1 MLVQRQTP
9 SVQVFNRFGSRMLSF
24 QYIFLSTNNICP
36 IVVSHFPVSVLAS
49 MHACA
54 VCYSAWVVFNADGSL
69 DIYIKKIKESQHLFV
84 YTIIIS
90 ENSPVLFGYFVLA
103 RMRSCTILWKTQCS
117 RNFGKFKKQSDP
129 IRICRNDPP

>member
-9 SVQVFNRFGSRMLSF
+9 SVQVFNRFGSGMLSF

-36 IVVSHFPVSVLAS
+36 IVVSYFPVSVLAS

-54 VCYSAWVVFNADGSL
+54 VRYSAWVVFNADGSL
-69 DIYIKKIKESQHLFV
+69 EIYIKKIKESQHLFM
-84 YTIIIS
+84 YKIIIS

-103 RMRSCTILWKTQCS
+103 RMRACTILWKNQCS
-117 RNFGKFKKQSDP
+117 RYFGKLIKQSDP